1 MSTNNSKTQCDF
13 CFGFTLVE
21 LLVVIAII
29 GVLIALLL
37 PAVQAAR
44 EAARRMSC
52 SNHVKQYLIGLH
64 NYHDTNGDLPA
75 QCLNIPGLP
84 QAWYNT
90 TYAILPFI
98 EQGSRYEVLTGKAI
112 PGNIRPDAAAGASIL
127 TTAERKVFT
136 DPITSI
142 RCPSDPNI
150 NILVLTTTAKANY
163 IVCTGDRLTYVFYR
177 DAQTS
182 ATASPSM
189 KRNRGVFSTG
199 IWLNLAALT
208 DGTSNTVGIS
218 ETATSFGDTG
228 LGTTDDSVKSGA
240 SKDNVTNPSLCLSS
254 VYVTGDRTKISNPD
268 EYPRRG
274 GGMYIGHM
282 CTAFGTILPPNSPS
296 CRDNNPYGDS
306 AFTNNDNGT
315 RGITTASS
323 FHQGGVLVGLMD
335 GAVRFVSDT
344 IDCGEAAT
352 RTTDA
357 LENGASPYGVWGA
370 MGTVDGGESKSF

>member
-1 MSTNNSKTQCDF
+1 MSTNKSKNLCD
-13 CFGFTLVE
+13 FGFTLVE

-44 EAARRMSC
+44 EAAHRMSC

-64 NYHDTNGDLPA
+64 NYHDTNNALPA

-84 QAWYNT
+84 QAWYNA

-98 EQGSRYEVLTGKAI
+98 EQGSRYDILTGKAI
-112 PGNIRPDAAAGASIL
+112 PGNTRPDAAGTTPL
-127 TTAERKVFT
+127 TAAEKKIFT
-136 DPITSI
+136 DPISSL

-150 NILVLTTTAKANY
+150 NILVLISTAKSNY
-163 IVCTGDRLTYVFYR
+163 IVCTGDRFTYVFYR

-182 ATASPSM
+182 ATVSPST

-199 IWLNLAALT
+199 IWLDLAALT
-208 DGTSNTVGIS
+208 DGTSNTIGIS
-218 ETATSFGDTG
+218 ETATSAGDQG
-228 LGTTDDSVKSGA
+228 MGTTDDFVKSGA
-240 SKDNVTNPSLCLSS
+240 SKDYVTNPSQCLSG
-254 VYVTGDRTKISNPD
+254 VYVAGDRTRISNPD

-274 GGMYIGHM
+274 GGLYIGHM

-306 AFTNNDNGT
+306 AFTSNDNAT
-315 RGITTASS
+315 RGITSASS
-323 FHQGGVLVGLMD
+323 FHSGGVLVGLMD
-335 GAVRFVSDT
+335 GSVRFVSNT

-357 LENGASPYGVWGA
+357 LENGPSPYGIWGA
-370 MGTVDGGESKSF
+370 MGTIDGGESKSL